1 ASSRPR
7 RCSAVATCLGGT
19 KVRRNRR
26 YRSQDSS
33 AGRCGRGACEVGRMA
48 DIFISYTASDRD
60 WAFWIARELDALGHK
75 SHIHEWEIPGGGDI
89 AAWMEERHHDADHIL
104 CVISKTYLSKPYS
117 SWERRAA
124 QWAAAN
130 DRPNFALPVFIEAC
144 EAPTLLAH
152 VKRCDLH
159 GLTEEEA
166 RARLSAFLGPVEKP
180 TGAMPYPG
188 QAKVTTTEAATHEAL
203 LFPGRRDAVSNV
215 SAFIGVPPRI
225 ASFTGRM
232 EELDALNAI

>member
-1 ASSRPR
+1 
-7 RCSAVATCLGGT
+7 
-19 KVRRNRR
+19 
-26 YRSQDSS
+26 
-33 AGRCGRGACEVGRMA
+33 MA

-232 EELDALNAI
+232 EELDALNAILMRDKPAAVTQASVGRAAVQGMGGVGKTALAIEYADRYRSH